1 MFAITGKFLL
11 INICVFKNIQT
22 HTRISASI
30 RKDDLFHVYFSTSP
44 LILFPDLPYK
54 ADSDGYR

>member
-22 HTRISASI
+22 HTHICFNKKR
-30 RKDDLFHVYFSTSP
+30 LYFSCVF
-44 LILFPDLPYK
+44 LNFPFDPFPR
-54 ADSDGYR
+54 SFIQG